1 MFFQKGF
8 QSFTNKRCVAQDAS
22 GPSLIHST
30 SQHLKIRPK
39 GRLSENSVDFTNTV
53 CIVLQYLTLLNLKQD
68 LAIYSILCR
77 PFKYQ
82 CPVLHNGPHLP
93 KNTYIKQCT
102 VHVHYYYFK
111 CSMVQIITEA
121 CYILFLY

>member
-8 QSFTNKRCVAQDAS
+8 QSFTNKSCVARDAS

-39 GRLSENSVDFTNTV
+39 SRLNENQYCTV

-102 VHVHYYYFK
+102 
-111 CSMVQIITEA
+111 CA
-121 CYILFLY
+121 LLLF